1 MPVIEVHRLGLT
13 DYSQAW
19 TYQHSLFRASI
30 DRKMANRELPAA
42 DQVPPVHHLVVCEH
56 PPVITLGKSGKQQHL
71 IADAA
76 RLQQLE
82 VAFVKTNRGGDITFH
97 GHGQLV
103 VYPILDLH
111 DFFTDIGRYMRCLEE
126 VVIRTLADYGLQGD
140 RLPGATGVWLDPQDD
155 SRARKICAMGVR
167 SSRWVTMHG
176 LALNVSTDLR
186 YFELIV
192 PCGIADKAVTS
203 LQQERGE
210 AVSLPAVTDKLL
222 QHFAAVFGADLMEF
236 TS

>member
-1 MPVIEVHRLGLT
+1 MGLM
-13 DYSQAW
+13 DYQEAW
-19 TYQHSLFRASI
+19 EYQQRLFRMSI
-30 DRKMANRELPAA
+30 DRKMANRELPPAE
-42 DQVPPVHHLVVCEH
+42 QLTPEHHLIICEH
-56 PPVITLGKSGKQQHL
+56 PPVITLGKSGKEQHL
-71 IADAA
+71 MADAA
-76 RLQQLE
+76 RLQLLE
-82 VAFVKTNRGGDITFH
+82 LSFVKTNRGGDITFH
-97 GHGQLV
+97 GPGQLV

-111 DFFTDIGRYMRCLEE
+111 DFFTDIGRYMRYLEE

-176 LALNVSTDLR
+176 LALNVTTDLR
-186 YFELIV
+186 YFDLIV

-210 AVSLPAVTDKLL
+210 AVSLPEVTDKLL
-222 QHFAAVFGADLMEF
+222 HHFAAVFDADLMEF
-236 TS
+236 TT